1 MYFYGMED
9 KEFEKIRRKWRII
22 RSWFQIIGLIFIV
35 SFGRII
41 LAFFG
46 WHTDHIQGLVVTV
59 FISVAILCP
68 IATYSIS
75 EQSLNELDMVDE
87 YEDEKNKEALGL

>member
-1 MYFYGMED
+1 MED

-46 WHTDHIQGLVVTV
+46 WHTDHIQGLVVIA
-59 FISVAILCP
+59 FISTAILSS
-68 IATYSIS
+68 ISMYSIS
-75 EQSLNELDMVDE
+75 EKSLNELDMVDE
-87 YEDEKNKEALGL
+87 YEGEKNKEELGL